1 MVKLDLYLGHRK
13 ALIDHA
19 APILGCR
26 HRAEDVV
33 QDAWFRFA
41 AAETAL
47 SLPEAAPAAGGRRA
61 ALTGY
66 LFRIVRNLA
75 LDGYRRL
82 CLERRLFAPESQIEL
97 AQAMAPSP
105 EAELMAR
112 QELRRVARA
121 LDRMPARMRVALRM
135 HRLDGARLREIA
147 AHLGI
152 SITRAHELVAE
163 GIERCARARS
173 GQAG

>member
-1 MVKLDLYLGHRK
+1 MDGVGKLDLYIGHRK

-26 HRAEDVV
+26 DRAEDVV
-33 QDAWFRFA
+33 QDAWFRFSSAETFSHSSA
-41 AAETAL
+41 AAGL
-47 SLPEAAPAAGGRRA
+47 QA

-82 CLERRLFAPESQIEL
+82 CLERRLFTSESQAEL
-97 AQAMAPSP
+97 AQALAPSP
-105 EAELMAR
+105 EAELLAR
-112 QELRRVARA
+112 QEWRQIARA
-121 LDRMPARMRVALRM
+121 LDRMPARMRTALRM
-135 HRLDGARLREIA
+135 HRLEGARLREIA

-152 SITRAHELVAE
+152 SVTRAHELVAE